1 MFYCLGKTA
10 IRHLQDVFWPIML
23 LEGVKAAF
31 IVMWV
36 TIVMCS
42 LDGCAYLRLGA
53 YWRKYGIIILI
64 LQNKV
69 RFLLFTS
76 EIWTWTEIM
85 LLHAFRSCKCKYVMN
100 LEAAIGG
107 CSENEFPEREYYL
120 KVPMNE
126 FFI

>member
-23 LEGVKAAF
+23 LEGVK
-31 IVMWV
+31 V
-36 TIVMCS
+36 IVMCS
-42 LDGCAYLRLGA
+42 LDGCAYLRQGA

-76 EIWTWTEIM
+76 EI
-85 LLHAFRSCKCKYVMN
+85 
-100 LEAAIGG
+100 
-107 CSENEFPEREYYL
+107 
-120 KVPMNE
+120 
-126 FFI
+126 